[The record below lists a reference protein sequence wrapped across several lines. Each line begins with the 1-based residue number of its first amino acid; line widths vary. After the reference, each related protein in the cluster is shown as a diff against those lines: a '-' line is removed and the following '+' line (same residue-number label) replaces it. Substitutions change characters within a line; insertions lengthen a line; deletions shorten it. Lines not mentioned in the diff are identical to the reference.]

1 MNYADLIAGLPL
13 PTAGQTAAFARHVT
27 NVHSWY
33 KHLPTLPPGA
43 RFTFFLNPHACEQ
56 IERDGDGFVV
66 TPIEEGDYFRHGSR
80 LSTADY
86 RRRFGHW
93 DYWSTR
99 FRPLAPVERPIL
111 YGSGTD
117 GRFELPTELVE
128 RWSCRL
134 TAFLKLSP
142 VIRETDYGA
151 FHEYAR
157 ARPNDPDVRRYQPVV
172 SAATYDAQFAAE
184 ENAVQHQ
191 IVLQTLFAVLESLAA
206 MSG

>member
-1 MNYADLIAGLPL
+1 MEYADLIARLSL
-13 PTAGQTAAFARHVT
+13 PTEEQTAAFAEHVA

-33 KHLPTLPPGA
+33 KHLPVLPPGA

-56 IERDGDGFVV
+56 IDRADDGFVV
-66 TPIEEGDYFRHGSR
+66 TPIEQGDYFRHGSR
-80 LSTADY
+80 LSTVQY
-86 RRRFGHW
+86 RTRFGHW

-111 YGSGTD
+111 YGCGPD

-142 VIRETDYGA
+142 MPRPADYEA
-151 FHEYAR
+151 FDAYAR
-157 ARPNDPDVRRYQPVV
+157 ARPDAPDVRRYR
-172 SAATYDAQFAAE
+172 AAGTHDLKFAHE

-191 IVLQTLFAVLESLAA
+191 IVLQTLFAARAALAELC
-206 MSG
+206 G